1 MRGGGGCMNEAQVN
15 DRIRHVEHLMKALD
29 EYNKTHYPLD
39 LTESDYEVLK
49 EALDTLLRDLY
60 SGR

>member
-1 MRGGGGCMNEAQVN
+1 MNEAQVN
-15 DRIRHVEHLMKALD
+15 TKIRHIEHLSKALD
-29 EYNKTHYPLD
+29 EYSKNHYPLD

>member
-1 MRGGGGCMNEAQVN
+1 MNEAQVN
-15 DRIRHVEHLMKALD
+15 DKIRHIEHLMKALD

-49 EALDTLLRDLY
+49 DALDTLLEDLY